1 MVIKGTR
8 PRSEVIGLVIFF
20 GIHCIVSLYHC
31 ISAAYIKDITIG
43 QMSLVT
49 VVTSSEWF
57 YKLAFK
63 VRFILTQ
70 EQLSLNPGL
79 LVRHNSNSEQPLKKP
94 KIGAKSEQNQ
104 SKIGAKSE
112 FSS

>member
-70 EQLSLNPGL
+70 EQLSLNP
-79 LVRHNSNSEQPLKKP
+79 RKSPLHKRVNRGKGR
-94 KIGAKSEQNQ
+94 GAGGGGEGVVWSH
-104 SKIGAKSE
+104 
-112 FSS
+112 FHYT